1 MFFFFR
7 PTVIAEAN
15 IPLDRLR
22 SLSSQMFKALSDFKR
37 CINEAKEL
45 HNRQIERL
53 QRERDAALLAASQVE
68 DPNSQ
73 LPPGVEITN
82 KKVRAIVFILSGF

>member
-1 MFFFFR
+1 MSSKMFSQL
-7 PTVIAEAN
+7 PVIAEAN

-37 CINEAKEL
+37 CITEAKDL

-68 DPNSQ
+68 DPGQ

-82 KKVRAIVFILSGF
+82 KKVRRYEI